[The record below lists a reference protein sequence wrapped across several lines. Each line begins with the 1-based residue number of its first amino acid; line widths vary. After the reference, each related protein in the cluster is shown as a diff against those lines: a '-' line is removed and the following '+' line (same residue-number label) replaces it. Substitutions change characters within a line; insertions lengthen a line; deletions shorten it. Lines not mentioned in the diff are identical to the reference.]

1 MESLTIV
8 QMLEKTAFATGSVV
22 QMFEAA
28 AGLAARGH
36 TVIAVTRPDRE
47 LGMRF
52 ADAGVEHVPLPLR
65 HEFDVLSARRFAR
78 LARERRVDAVHAH
91 KGIAHA
97 VAWGA
102 TFLGAHY
109 ALVVN
114 RGVSFPIDFVS
125 GFKYRS
131 RRVSRIVAVCE
142 SIRQVVIAS
151 GRVPAH
157 RVGVIYA
164 GVDLERFDLA
174 RAHPEAVREELGIPA
189 AARVI
194 GHVGMRDW
202 KGWKELMR
210 AFPAIR
216 ADHPDAHLLLVA
228 CKTESQRQGVLE
240 LAREMGL
247 AGALTATLER
257 RDMPDVLALCE
268 VVVDPSWAGTG
279 ITGTIREAMALARPV
294 VATSVAGNPE
304 LVEDGVSGILVPP
317 RDVPTLA
324 AAISRLLRDREL
336 ARRLADAGQLRV
348 RENFSTAARIARL
361 EALYLRVAHEA
372 RQPPA
377 RKRRRKA

>member
-1 MESLTIV
+1 MERLTIV
-8 QMLEKTAFATGSVV
+8 QMLEKTALATGSVV

-36 TVIAVTRPDRE
+36 AVIAVTRPDRE
-47 LGMRF
+47 LSRRF

-78 LARERRVDAVHAH
+78 LARERHVDAVHAH

-114 RGVSFPIDFVS
+114 RGVSFPIDFLS

-142 SIRQVVIAS
+142 SIRQVVITS
-151 GRVPAH
+151 GRVAAH

-164 GVDLERFDLA
+164 GVDLERFDPA
-174 RAHPEAVREELGIPA
+174 RARPEAVREELGIPA

-257 RDMPDVLALCE
+257 RDMPDVLSLCE

-279 ITGTIREAMALARPV
+279 ITGTIREAMALGRPV

-304 LVEDGVSGILVPP
+304 LVEDGISGILVPP
-317 RDVPTLA
+317 RDVPMLA

-336 ARRLADAGQLRV
+336 AHRLADAGQSRV

-372 RQPPA
+372 RQPA
-377 RKRRRKA
+377 SRRER